1 MTPNRQR
8 IVAAFESLKKL
19 LCDIGWFVVGDAEA
33 GVFVR
38 YWGNQHIRELKT
50 YRHGVQEGLEV
61 RRYGPSNPPHFSHYK
76 DGKPYGEATGY
87 YNSGRV
93 LEHFLIDGENKT
105 PFSRGKATEFQ
116 GYVTTE
122 EDEELYRKYARY
134 PVREVFM

>member
-50 YRHGVQEGLEV
+50 YRNGVQEGLEV

-76 DGKPYGEATGY
+76 DGKPYGEATGFY
-87 YNSGRV
+87 SSGRV
-93 LEHFLIDGENKT
+93 LEHFLIDGETKT
-105 PFSRGKATEFQ
+105 PFTKEEAAEYR

-122 EDEELYRKYARY
+122 QYEELFRRYARF
-134 PVREVFM
+134 PVREAFM

>member
-1 MTPNRQR
+1 MNRQRER
-8 IVAAFESLKKL
+8 IVAAFECLKTL
-19 LCDIGWFVVGDAEA
+19 LCDMGFFIQGNPDA

-105 PFSRGKATEFQ
+105 PFSRGKATEYQ
-116 GYVTTE
+116 GYVTTD
-122 EDEELYRKYARY
+122 EDEELFRRYARF